1 MSILDAIKKSVL
13 EGFSSE
19 ITLADI
25 VISLIVAFLSGL
37 FILLIYSLTLRGVS

>member
-25 VISLIVAFLSGL
+25 IISLIVAFLSGL
-37 FILLIYSLTLRGVS
+37 FIPFLAITFTPIV